1 MLGEHRG
8 SSGSIG
14 SVENRLTRER
24 LQRVEQVLE
33 DTLVYLRD
41 QARRDKELE
50 WDRVQ
55 ALLEDLRET
64 SK

>member
-1 MLGEHRG
+1 MLGEDSRR
-8 SSGSIG
+8 I
-14 SVENRLTRER
+14 VLR
-24 LQRVEQVLE
+24 LQRVEQVLGH
-33 DTLVYLRD
+33 TLVYLRD